1 MILVVLIVKLTPDQ
15 PIPEGNQ
22 STFTCNT
29 PGHENITSYIWKL
42 NDTTVPDE
50 NKRQYNITPT
60 CAQNGMKLSCIAITA
75 VGVASEE
82 SQVILQVFGK

>member
-1 MILVVLIVKLTPDQ
+1 MVLIVKLTPDQ
-15 PIPEGNQ
+15 PIPAGNQ

-29 PGHENITSYIWKL
+29 SGHEIFTSYIWKL
-42 NDTTVPDE
+42 NDTTVPGE

-60 CAQNGMKLSCIAITA
+60 RAQNGMKLSCIAITA